1 MTSVPSK
8 MRMRKTAC
16 VGPSGMGKV
25 KGRKARTCRR
35 THGSS
40 QNIAEDETG
49 KSKDITEVDFDECD
63 VFACPQLTIWLAPY

>member
-1 MTSVPSK
+1 
-8 MRMRKTAC
+8 
-16 VGPSGMGKV
+16 MGKV

-49 KSKDITEVDFDECD
+49 KSKDIMEVD
-63 VFACPQLTIWLAPY
+63 LTSVMYLHVHN